1 MNVFE
6 ILGFRHLI
14 WFRLADILSVC
25 MSMIL
30 IKANTIHV
38 MSCIEEDA
46 FYVVVFKIK
55 FMSIS
60 INLKKIF
67 YVNMFSTINCYMH
80 LDLLLKVLLCPLFH
94 FKLNL
99 THLFLNLTCFR
110 FTIVL

>member
-6 ILGFRHLI
+6 ILGFKHLI

-55 FMSIS
+55 IYQFQLI
-60 INLKKIF
+60 
-67 YVNMFSTINCYMH
+67 
-80 LDLLLKVLLCPLFH
+80 
-94 FKLNL
+94 
-99 THLFLNLTCFR
+99 
-110 FTIVL
+110 

>member
-6 ILGFRHLI
+6 ILGFKHLI

-25 MSMIL
+25 MLMIL

-55 FMSIS
+55 ICQFQLIW
-60 INLKKIF
+60 IF
-67 YVNMFSTINCYMH
+67 FICEHV
-80 LDLLLKVLLCPLFH
+80 FH
-94 FKLNL
+94 
-99 THLFLNLTCFR
+99 H
-110 FTIVL
+110 

>member
-25 MSMIL
+25 MLMIL

-46 FYVVVFKIK
+46 FYVVVFKI
-55 FMSIS
+55 
-60 INLKKIF
+60 
-67 YVNMFSTINCYMH
+67 
-80 LDLLLKVLLCPLFH
+80 
-94 FKLNL
+94 
-99 THLFLNLTCFR
+99 
-110 FTIVL
+110 

>member
-25 MSMIL
+25 MLMIL

-46 FYVVVFKIK
+46 FYVVV
-55 FMSIS
+55 
-60 INLKKIF
+60 LKLK
-67 YVNMFSTINCYMH
+67 YVNFN
-80 LDLLLKVLLCPLFH
+80 
-94 FKLNL
+94 
-99 THLFLNLTCFR
+99 
-110 FTIVL
+110 

>member
-25 MSMIL
+25 MLMIL

-46 FYVVVFKIK
+46 FYVVVFIIK
-55 FMSIS
+55 
-60 INLKKIF
+60 LK
-67 YVNMFSTINCYMH
+67 YVNFN
-80 LDLLLKVLLCPLFH
+80 
-94 FKLNL
+94 
-99 THLFLNLTCFR
+99 
-110 FTIVL
+110 

>member
-25 MSMIL
+25 MLMIL

-46 FYVVVFKIK
+46 FYVVFKIK
-55 FMSIS
+55 ICQFQLI
-60 INLKKIF
+60 
-67 YVNMFSTINCYMH
+67 
-80 LDLLLKVLLCPLFH
+80 
-94 FKLNL
+94 
-99 THLFLNLTCFR
+99 
-110 FTIVL
+110 